1 MPGKRA
7 VVMWVQQLSLVTNAG
22 SRVGCG
28 IQGAL
33 GGKDRSPRDKQSRG
47 GAFCILSLLSI
58 SWANFGHG
66 KAISNNVSVE
76 QLSPDDDNRG
86 SNSLFCQTHAPY
98 KHRAK

>member
-1 MPGKRA
+1 MAYRELWEGRTEVLEINDQEEGHSA
-7 VVMWVQQLSLVTNAG
+7 S
-22 SRVGCG
+22 
-28 IQGAL
+28 
-33 GGKDRSPRDKQSRG
+33 
-47 GAFCILSLLSI
+47 LSLLSI

-76 QLSPDDDNRG
+76 QLTPDDDNRG